1 MTNIVSLK
9 NFTFQDGTTLPT
21 VKVAYKE
28 LNSSGQKTAVVVTCY
43 GGRIEDTLN
52 FTDGALKEHKVIV
65 VALFGNGESS
75 SPSNEPNFAKELD
88 YRDCINAQY
97 RLLTEH
103 LNIKSVDVVVGFS
116 MGGQAAYYWAA
127 MYPDYIKNSVSICS
141 SARTSRHNWQF
152 LEGPK
157 AALVNSVDFV
167 HKDQAPAS
175 PETSRGMKAFTMA
188 YSAWLTSAD
197 WFENECYKEQGF
209 DSLAAWN
216 ADGWENGWKG
226 WTPEDMLIMLG
237 MWQRGDVSACIADS
251 KGDLNSALAQIKPR
265 MLVMPCRTDQYF
277 PPQASE
283 REVKALKHGTLAII
297 PSVWG
302 HIGGGG
308 ANSVD
313 TKWMDDRI
321 REFLKE

>member
-1 MTNIVSLK
+1 MASIE
-9 NFTFQDGTTLPT
+9 NFTFQDGTTLPS

-28 LNSSGQKTAVVVTCY
+28 INSSGQKTAVVVTCY
-43 GGRIEDTLN
+43 GGRIDETLN
-52 FTDGALKEHKVIV
+52 FTDGALKEHRVIV

-75 SPSNEPNFAKELD
+75 SPSNEPRFPKDLD

-103 LNIKSVDVVVGFS
+103 LHIKSVDVVVGFS

-141 SARTSRHNWQF
+141 SARTSGHNWQF

-157 AALVNSVDFV
+157 AALVNSVDYV
-167 HKDQAPAS
+167 HRDQAPAGS
-175 PETSRGMKAFTMA
+175 NPTRGQQAFALA
-188 YSAWLTSAD
+188 YSAWLTSAE
-197 WFENECYKEQGF
+197 WFDNECYKEQGH

-216 ADGWENGWKG
+216 VDVLDSWRG
-226 WTPEDMLIMLG
+226 WTVEDMLIMLG
-237 MWQRGDVSACIADS
+237 MWQKADVSVCIPGS
-251 KGDLNSALAQIKPR
+251 KGDLDSALAQIKPR

-277 PPQASE
+277 TPQPSE
-283 REVKALKHGTLAII
+283 REVKALKHGTLAVI

-308 ANSVD
+308 ANPVD
-313 TKWMDDRI
+313 TKWMDDQI
-321 REFLKE
+321 RDFLKE